1 MMPMRDIVISLAAS
15 IVMSFGLC
23 AQKTTI
29 VQHYPKDTTG
39 LAAGKIIPA
48 HTEEHRIIIH
58 YYEHAD
64 DVALNRFEQLVSSYL
79 SMYVEKCA
87 AIQDGDVKLR
97 RSKKETLKDLNGIV
111 KGAVDFYD
119 YRQLKDF
126 SGFSK
131 VVEQKIA
138 AIDALDFRTVEF
150 SAGENDAETE
160 ERMRKNFLE
169 KELSDLNILVRME
182 VGLYGEENLMVV
194 QGSEEIV
201 IDNAA
206 REKLLDQYLGEAKWT
221 PLEPIRVD
229 LDGDGLAT
237 IDLNDQSKL
246 NTTAPREEGSINAQL
261 LELLQSNNAKLDGM
275 QKQIDDLRTEQ
286 LKLWQ
291 QSQDE
296 KNVAMQKQIDD
307 LREMVFALV
316 KMNTGEAVA
325 DGSNTMLP
333 PPRTEGTVTNLP
345 GSMSVYFPK
354 GSVKLDAGAVL
365 SLNEIVDILARSPQ
379 LKLIVTGYADKS
391 GDAARNLL
399 LSQQRANSVKEFLVK
414 SGLRPDRF
422 ITKYF
427 GDRESAQEGLS
438 DRKVVIEFVR

>member
-1 MMPMRDIVISLAAS
+1 MKHFLFLFALLLSS
-15 IVMSFGLC
+15 SFGVS
-23 AQKTTI
+23 AQKTTL

-48 HTEEHRIIIH
+48 RTEEHRIIIN

-64 DVALNRFEQLVSSYL
+64 EVALNRFEQLVSSYL
-79 SMYVEKCA
+79 ALYVEKCA
-87 AIQDGDVKLR
+87 TIQNGDVKLR
-97 RSKKETLKDLNGIV
+97 RSKKETIKDLNGIV

-119 YRQLKDF
+119 YQQLSGFK
-126 SGFSK
+126 GFSK
-131 VVEQKIA
+131 VVEQKLG

-150 SAGENDAETE
+150 SAGGDDEETE
-160 ERMRKNFLE
+160 ARMRRNFLE
-169 KELSDLNILVRME
+169 KELADLNILIRME
-182 VGLYGEENLMVV
+182 VGMYGEENLMVV

-201 IDNAA
+201 IDNGA
-206 REKLLDQYLGEAKWT
+206 REKLLEQYLSDEKWA
-221 PLEPIRVD
+221 PMDPIRVE
-229 LDGDGLAT
+229 LDGSGLAT
-237 IDLNDQSKL
+237 IDLNDHSRL
-246 NTTAPREEGSINAQL
+246 NPSQPNETGSINAQL
-261 LELLQSNNAKLDGM
+261 LELLQSNNSKLDGM
-275 QKQIDDLRTEQ
+275 QKQIDDLRAEQ

-325 DGSNTMLP
+325 DGTNRMLP
-333 PPRTEGTVTNLP
+333 PPKSEGTVANLP
-345 GSMSVYFPK
+345 GSMNVYFPK
-354 GSVKLDAGAVL
+354 GSVKLDAGSVL

-379 LKLIVTGYADKS
+379 LKLIVTGYADRS

-399 LSQQRANSVKEFLVK
+399 LSQQRANAVKEFLVK
-414 SGLRPDRF
+414 SGLNADRF
-422 ITKYF
+422 ITKYY
-427 GDRESAQEGLS
+427 GDRDSAQEALS

>member
-1 MMPMRDIVISLAAS
+1 MKHLLHLFALIFCMP
-15 IVMSFGLC
+15 FGLS

-48 HTEEHRIIIH
+48 RTEEHRIIIN

-64 DVALNRFEQLVSSYL
+64 ELALNRFEQLVSSYL
-79 SMYVEKCA
+79 AMYVEKCA
-87 AIQDGDVKLR
+87 AIQNGDVKLR
-97 RSKKETLKDLNGIV
+97 RTKKETMKDLNGIV

-119 YRQLKDF
+119 YQQLSGFK
-126 SGFSK
+126 GFSK
-131 VVEQKIA
+131 VVEQKLA

-150 SAGENDAETE
+150 SVGGNDEDVEN
-160 ERMRKNFLE
+160 RMRSNFLE
-169 KELSDLNILVRME
+169 KELADLNMLVRME
-182 VGLYGEENLMVV
+182 VGMYGEENLMVV

-201 IDNAA
+201 IDNGA
-206 REKLLDQYLGEAKWT
+206 REKLLEQYLGDEEWA
-221 PLEPIRVD
+221 PMDPIRVE
-229 LDGDGLAT
+229 LDGSGLAT
-237 IDLNDQSKL
+237 IDLNDHSRL
-246 NTTAPREEGSINAQL
+246 DASVPDEASSINAQL
-261 LELLQSNNAKLDGM
+261 LELLQSNNDKLDGM
-275 QKQIDDLRTEQ
+275 QKQIDDLRAEQ

-325 DGSNTMLP
+325 DGSNSLLP
-333 PPRTEGTVTNLP
+333 PPKSEGTVTNLP
-345 GSMSVYFPK
+345 GSMNVYFPK
-354 GSVKLDAGAVL
+354 GSVILDASASL

-414 SGLRPDRF
+414 SGLSPDRF

-427 GDRESAQEGLS
+427 GDRDSAQEGLS

>member
-1 MMPMRDIVISLAAS
+1 MKHFLFLFALCLSISS
-15 IVMSFGLC
+15 GLH
-23 AQKTTI
+23 AQRTTV

-48 HTEEHRIIIH
+48 RSEEHRIIIN

-64 DVALNRFEQLVSSYL
+64 EVALNRFEQLVSSYL
-79 SMYVEKCA
+79 AMYVEKCA
-87 AIQDGDVKLR
+87 SIQNGDVKLR
-97 RSKKETLKDLNGIV
+97 RSKKETIKDLNGIV

-119 YRQLKDF
+119 YQQLNGFK
-126 SGFSK
+126 GFSK
-131 VVEQKIA
+131 VVEQKLA
-138 AIDALDFRTVEF
+138 VIDALDFREIEF
-150 SAGENDAETE
+150 SAGENDEETE
-160 ERMRKNFLE
+160 TRMRKNFLE
-169 KELSDLNILVRME
+169 KELADLNLLVRME
-182 VGLYGEENLMVV
+182 VGIYGEENLMVV

-201 IDNAA
+201 IDNGA
-206 REKLLDQYLGEAKWT
+206 REKLLEQYLGDQKWA
-221 PLEPIRVD
+221 PLDPIRVE
-229 LDGDGLAT
+229 LDGSGLAT
-237 IDLNDQSKL
+237 IDLNDHSRL
-246 NTTAPREEGSINAQL
+246 NTGMTEDSGEINAQL

-286 LKLWQ
+286 LRLWQ

-316 KMNTGEAVA
+316 KMNTGDAVA
-325 DGSNTMLP
+325 DGTNTMLP
-333 PPRTEGTVTNLP
+333 PLRTEGSVANLP
-345 GSMSVYFPK
+345 GSMNVYFPK
-354 GSVKLDAGAVL
+354 GSVKLDAGAAL

-414 SGLRPDRF
+414 SGLSADRF
-422 ITKYF
+422 ITKYY
-427 GDRESAQEGLS
+427 GDRDSVQEGLS

>member
-1 MMPMRDIVISLAAS
+1 MKHLQQLFALIFLVP
-15 IVMSFGLC
+15 FGLS

-39 LAAGKIIPA
+39 MAAGKIIPA
-48 HTEEHRIIIH
+48 RTEEHRIIIN

-64 DVALNRFEQLVSSYL
+64 EIALNRFEQLVSSYL
-79 SMYVEKCA
+79 AMYVEKCA
-87 AIQDGDVKLR
+87 SIQNGDVKLR
-97 RSKKETLKDLNGIV
+97 RSKKETMKDLNGIV

-119 YRQLKDF
+119 YQQLSGFK
-126 SGFSK
+126 GFSK
-131 VVEQKIA
+131 VVEKKLA
-138 AIDALDFRTVEF
+138 GIDALDFRTVEF
-150 SAGENDAETE
+150 SVGDDDEEAEN
-160 ERMRKNFLE
+160 RMRKNFLE
-169 KELSDLNILVRME
+169 KELADLNMIVRME
-182 VGLYGEENLMVV
+182 VGMYGEENLMVV

-201 IDNAA
+201 IDNGA
-206 REKLLDQYLGEAKWT
+206 REKLLEQYLGDQKWA
-221 PLEPIRVD
+221 PLEPIRVQ
-229 LDGDGLAT
+229 LDGSGLAT
-237 IDLNDQSKL
+237 IDLNDHSKL
-246 NTTAPREEGSINAQL
+246 NTSLPAEPSSINSQL

-316 KMNTGEAVA
+316 KMNTGDAVA

-333 PPRTEGTVTNLP
+333 PVRTEGSVANLP
-345 GSMSVYFPK
+345 GSMNVYFPK
-354 GSVKLDAGAVL
+354 GSVKLDAGAAL

-391 GDAARNLL
+391 GDAARNLM

-414 SGLRPDRF
+414 SGLSADRF
-422 ITKYF
+422 ITKYY
-427 GDRESAQEGLS
+427 GDRDSAQEGLS

>member
-1 MMPMRDIVISLAAS
+1 MTMKHLLQLFALIFLVP
-15 IVMSFGLC
+15 FGLS

-39 LAAGKIIPA
+39 MAAGKIIPA
-48 HTEEHRIIIH
+48 RTEEHRIIIN

-64 DVALNRFEQLVSSYL
+64 EVALNRFEQLVSSYL
-79 SMYVEKCA
+79 AMYVEKCA
-87 AIQDGDVKLR
+87 SIQNGDVKLR
-97 RSKKETLKDLNGIV
+97 RSKKETMKDLNGIV

-119 YRQLKDF
+119 YQQLSGFK
-126 SGFSK
+126 GFSK
-131 VVEQKIA
+131 VVEKKLA
-138 AIDALDFRTVEF
+138 GIDALDFRTVEF
-150 SAGENDAETE
+150 SVGDDDEEAEN
-160 ERMRKNFLE
+160 RMRKNFLE
-169 KELSDLNILVRME
+169 KELADLNMIVRME
-182 VGLYGEENLMVV
+182 VGMYGEENLMVV

-201 IDNAA
+201 IDNGA
-206 REKLLDQYLGEAKWT
+206 REKLLEQYLGDQKWA
-221 PLEPIRVD
+221 PLEPIRVQ
-229 LDGDGLAT
+229 LDGSGLAT
-237 IDLNDQSKL
+237 IDLNDYSKL
-246 NTTAPREEGSINAQL
+246 NTSLPAEPSSINSQL

-316 KMNTGEAVA
+316 KMNTGDAVA

-333 PPRTEGTVTNLP
+333 PVRTEGSVANLP
-345 GSMSVYFPK
+345 GSMNVYFPK
-354 GSVKLDAGAVL
+354 GSVKLDAGAAL

-414 SGLRPDRF
+414 SGLSADRF
-422 ITKYF
+422 ITKYY
-427 GDRESAQEGLS
+427 GDRDSAQEGLS

>member
-1 MMPMRDIVISLAAS
+1 MKHLQQLFALIFFVP
-15 IVMSFGLC
+15 FGLS

-39 LAAGKIIPA
+39 MAAGKIIPA
-48 HTEEHRIIIH
+48 RTEEHRIIIN

-64 DVALNRFEQLVSSYL
+64 EIALNRFEQLVSSYL
-79 SMYVEKCA
+79 AMYVEKCA
-87 AIQDGDVKLR
+87 SIQNGDVKLR
-97 RSKKETLKDLNGIV
+97 RSKKETMKDLNGIV

-119 YRQLKDF
+119 YQQLSGFK
-126 SGFSK
+126 GFSK
-131 VVEQKIA
+131 VVEKKLA
-138 AIDALDFRTVEF
+138 TIDALDFRTVEF
-150 SAGENDAETE
+150 SLGDDDEVAEN
-160 ERMRKNFLE
+160 RMRKNFLE
-169 KELSDLNILVRME
+169 KELADLNMLVRME
-182 VGLYGEENLMVV
+182 VGMYGEENLMVV

-201 IDNAA
+201 IDNGA
-206 REKLLDQYLGEAKWT
+206 REKLLEQYLGDQKWA
-221 PLEPIRVD
+221 PLEPIRVQF
-229 LDGDGLAT
+229 DGSGLAT
-237 IDLNDQSKL
+237 IDLNDHSKL
-246 NTTAPREEGSINAQL
+246 NTSLPAEASSINAQL

-316 KMNTGEAVA
+316 KMNTGDAVA

-333 PPRTEGTVTNLP
+333 PVRTEGSVANLP
-345 GSMSVYFPK
+345 GSMNVYFPK
-354 GSVKLDAGAVL
+354 GSVKLDAGAAL

-414 SGLRPDRF
+414 SGLSADRF
-422 ITKYF
+422 ITKYY
-427 GDRESAQEGLS
+427 GDRDSAQEGLS

>member
-1 MMPMRDIVISLAAS
+1 MKHLLHLFALICCMP
-15 IVMSFGLC
+15 FGLS

-48 HTEEHRIIIH
+48 RTEEHRIIIN

-64 DVALNRFEQLVSSYL
+64 ELALNRFEQLVSSYL
-79 SMYVEKCA
+79 AMYVEKCA
-87 AIQDGDVKLR
+87 SIQNGDVKLR
-97 RSKKETLKDLNGIV
+97 RSKKEILKDLNGIV
-111 KGAVDFYD
+111 IGAVDFYD
-119 YRQLKDF
+119 YQQLAGFK
-126 SGFSK
+126 GFSK
-131 VVEQKIA
+131 VVEQKLA

-150 SAGENDAETE
+150 SVGNEDEEAEN
-160 ERMRKNFLE
+160 RMRRNFLE
-169 KELSDLNILVRME
+169 KELSDLNMLVRME
-182 VGLYGEENLMVV
+182 VGMYGEENLMVV
-194 QGSEEIV
+194 HGSEEVV
-201 IDNAA
+201 IDNGA
-206 REKLLDQYLGEAKWT
+206 REKLLQQYLGDEKWA
-221 PLEPIRVD
+221 PLEPIRVE
-229 LDGDGLAT
+229 LDGSGLAT
-237 IDLNDQSKL
+237 IDLNDRSKL
-246 NTTAPREEGSINAQL
+246 ETPLPDETSNINAQL
-261 LELLQSNNAKLDGM
+261 LELLQSNNDKLDGM
-275 QKQIDDLRTEQ
+275 QKQIDDLRSEQ

-325 DGSNTMLP
+325 DGSNSLLP
-333 PPRTEGTVTNLP
+333 PPKSEGTVTNLP
-345 GSMSVYFPK
+345 GSMNVYFPK
-354 GSVKLDAGAVL
+354 GSVRLDASASL

-414 SGLRPDRF
+414 SGLSPDRF

-427 GDRESAQEGLS
+427 GDRDSAQEGLS

>member
-1 MMPMRDIVISLAAS
+1 MPMKHLSLLFA
-15 IVMSFGLC
+15 ICCLVSFELS

-48 HTEEHRIIIH
+48 RSEEHRIIIN

-64 DVALNRFEQLVSSYL
+64 EVALNRFEQLVSSYL
-79 SMYVEKCA
+79 AMYVEKCA
-87 AIQDGDVKLR
+87 SIQNGDVKLR
-97 RSKKETLKDLNGIV
+97 RSKKETMKDLNGIV

-119 YRQLKDF
+119 YQQLSGF
-126 SGFSK
+126 NGFSK
-131 VVEQKIA
+131 VVDQKLA

-150 SAGENDAETE
+150 SAGSDDEEAEN
-160 ERMRKNFLE
+160 RMRKNFLD
-169 KELSDLNILVRME
+169 KELADLNILVRME

-201 IDNAA
+201 IDNGA
-206 REKLLDQYLGEAKWT
+206 REKLLEQYLGDQKWA
-221 PLEPIRVD
+221 PLEPIRVE
-229 LDGDGLAT
+229 LDGSGLAT
-237 IDLNDQSKL
+237 IDLNDRSRL
-246 NTTAPREEGSINAQL
+246 DTSLPEESGAINAQL
-261 LELLQSNNAKLDGM
+261 LELLQSNNEKLDGM
-275 QKQIDDLRTEQ
+275 QRQIDDLRSEQ

-296 KNVAMQKQIDD
+296 KNVVMQKQIDD

-316 KMNTGEAVA
+316 KMNTGDAVA
-325 DGSNTMLP
+325 DGSNKLLP
-333 PPRTEGTVTNLP
+333 PSKSEGSVTNLP
-345 GSMSVYFPK
+345 GSMNVYFPK
-354 GSVKLDAGAVL
+354 GSVKLDAGAAL

-414 SGLRPDRF
+414 SGLSADRF
-422 ITKYF
+422 ITKYY
-427 GDRESAQEGLS
+427 GDRDSVQEGLS

>member
-1 MMPMRDIVISLAAS
+1 MKHFLLLLLTCLLVP
-15 IVMSFGLC
+15 FGLSS
-23 AQKTTI
+23 QKTTI

-39 LAAGKIIPA
+39 LASGKIIPA
-48 HTEEHRIIIH
+48 HSEEHRIIIH

-64 DVALNRFEQLVSSYL
+64 QVALNRFEQLVSSYL
-79 SMYVEKCA
+79 AMYVEKCA
-87 AIQDGDVKLR
+87 SIQNGDVKLR

-119 YRQLKDF
+119 YQQLAGFK
-126 SGFSK
+126 GFSK
-131 VVEQKIA
+131 VVERKLA

-150 SAGENDAETE
+150 SVGDNDEDAEN
-160 ERMRKNFLE
+160 RMRRNFLE
-169 KELSDLNILVRME
+169 KELSDLNMLVRME
-182 VGLYGEENLMVV
+182 VGMYGEENLMVV
-194 QGSEEIV
+194 QGSEEVV
-201 IDNAA
+201 IDNGA
-206 REKLLDQYLGEAKWT
+206 REKLLQQYLGDEKWA
-221 PLEPIRVD
+221 PLEPIRVE
-229 LDGDGLAT
+229 LDGSGLAT
-237 IDLNDQSKL
+237 IDLSDRSKL
-246 NTTAPREEGSINAQL
+246 DSPLPDESTNINAQL
-261 LELLQSNNAKLDGM
+261 LELLQSNNNKLDGM
-275 QKQIDDLRTEQ
+275 QKQIDDLRSEQ

-316 KMNTGEAVA
+316 KMNTGDAVA

-333 PPRTEGTVTNLP
+333 PARTGSTVANLP
-345 GSMSVYFPK
+345 GSMNVYFPK
-354 GSVKLDAGAVL
+354 GSVKLDAGAAL

-399 LSQQRANSVKEFLVK
+399 LSQQRANAVKDFLVK
-414 SGLRPDRF
+414 SGLSADRF
-422 ITKYF
+422 ITKYY
-427 GDRESAQEGLS
+427 GDRDSVQEGLT

>member
-1 MMPMRDIVISLAAS
+1 MKHLSLLFA
-15 IVMSFGLC
+15 ICCLVSFELS

-29 VQHYPKDTTG
+29 VQHYPKDTIG

-48 HTEEHRIIIH
+48 RSEEHRIIIN

-64 DVALNRFEQLVSSYL
+64 EVALNRFEQLVSSYL
-79 SMYVEKCA
+79 AMYVEKCA
-87 AIQDGDVKLR
+87 SIQNGDVKLR
-97 RSKKETLKDLNGIV
+97 RSKKETMKDLNGIV

-119 YRQLKDF
+119 YQQLSGF
-126 SGFSK
+126 NGFSK
-131 VVEQKIA
+131 VVDQKLA

-150 SAGENDAETE
+150 SAGSDDEEAEN
-160 ERMRKNFLE
+160 RMRKNFLD
-169 KELSDLNILVRME
+169 KELADLNILVRME

-201 IDNAA
+201 IDNGA
-206 REKLLDQYLGEAKWT
+206 REKLLEQYLGDQKWA
-221 PLEPIRVD
+221 PLEPIRVE
-229 LDGDGLAT
+229 LDGSGLAT
-237 IDLNDQSKL
+237 IDLNDCSRL
-246 NTTAPREEGSINAQL
+246 DTSLPEESGAINAQL
-261 LELLQSNNAKLDGM
+261 LELLQSNNEKLDGM
-275 QKQIDDLRTEQ
+275 QRQIDDLRSEQ

-296 KNVAMQKQIDD
+296 KNVVMQKQIDD

-316 KMNTGEAVA
+316 KMNTGDAVA
-325 DGSNTMLP
+325 DGSNMLLP
-333 PPRTEGTVTNLP
+333 PSKSEGSVTNLP
-345 GSMSVYFPK
+345 GSMNVYFPK
-354 GSVKLDAGAVL
+354 GSVKLDAGAAL

-414 SGLRPDRF
+414 SGLSADRF
-422 ITKYF
+422 ITKYY
-427 GDRESAQEGLS
+427 GDRDSVQEGLS